1 MNLMC
6 IILVP
11 GGRIHPRIHQ
21 PQQIEIQK
29 IQDGENDSFEGKKK
43 KSYMQDYKTDL
54 MVLTK
59 NDHPSTW

>member
-29 IQDGENDSFEGKKK
+29 IQDGENDSFVGKKK
-43 KSYMQDYKTDL
+43 KSYIQD
-54 MVLTK
+54 
-59 NDHPSTW
+59 